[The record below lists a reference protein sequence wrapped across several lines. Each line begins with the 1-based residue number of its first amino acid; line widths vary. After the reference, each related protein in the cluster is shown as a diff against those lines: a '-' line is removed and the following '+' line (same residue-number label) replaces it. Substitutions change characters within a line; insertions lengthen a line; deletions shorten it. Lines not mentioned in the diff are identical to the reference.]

1 MPHEATVQHTDV
13 LNNGE
18 AVGTHMRA
26 KETWAKSG
34 GHVDIK
40 QLTNGRAA
48 MAIKSGLNIDEDDS
62 SDEGSREPIGIN
74 QMEATN
80 GTH

>member
-40 QLTNGRAA
+40 QLTNG
-48 MAIKSGLNIDEDDS
+48 S
-62 SDEGSREPIGIN
+62 S
-74 QMEATN
+74 
-80 GTH
+80 